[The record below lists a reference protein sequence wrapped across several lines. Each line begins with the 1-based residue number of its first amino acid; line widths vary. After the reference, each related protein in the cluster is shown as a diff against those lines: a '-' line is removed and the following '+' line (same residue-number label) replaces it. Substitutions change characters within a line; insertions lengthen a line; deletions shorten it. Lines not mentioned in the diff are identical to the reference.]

1 MALPSVLAFEKK
13 IVPSDGLLFGS
24 SWDSPEKLIPLK
36 IIEKSIR
43 GTISHFIETESKD
56 SLKLIANVENANLQ
70 TIDTCYLPFDC
81 DTLVMKFTLKFLGK
95 ISTPSSCNN
104 PEFSTNLQNKVKAI
118 EEKDISELSTRYAI
132 NIANSR
138 YLWRNRLGAE
148 EIKVNIKAIFV
159 SKSGSKSESKNFEF
173 DSFDFAMNS
182 FDTEDEHIKDLARL
196 ISLAFLDKLHYL
208 ILEVECRAKIGSS
221 QEVYPSEELVP
232 NKEDTKKLKN
242 TKSKILFEI
251 LGQAGM
257 HSQKIG
263 NAIRTIDTWYPNYND
278 FNFPIAIEPYGSVTT
293 RSIALRN
300 NRSNFY
306 DLFKK
311 FLDGKKIEKNDELYI
326 LAILIRGGIL
336 GGKKQS

>member
-36 IIEKSIR
+36 IIEKSVR
-43 GTISHFIETESKD
+43 GTISNFISNRSND
-56 SLKLIANVENANLQ
+56 PLKLFANVENANLQ
-70 TIDTCYLPFDC
+70 TVDSCYLPFDC

-95 ISTPSSCNN
+95 ISTPSLCNDY
-104 PEFSTNLQNKVKAI
+104 EFSTVLQNKVNGVL
-118 EEKDISELSTRYAI
+118 ENNVPELSTRYAI
-132 NIANSR
+132 NLANSR

-148 EIKVNIKAIFV
+148 NIKVNIKAIFV
-159 SKSGSKSESKNFEF
+159 SKSGSNSEIKNFEF
-173 DSFDFAMNS
+173 DSFNFAMNS
-182 FDTEDEHIKDLARL
+182 FDYEEENIKDLGKL
-196 ISLAFLDKLHYL
+196 IGLAFLDKLHYL

-232 NKEDTKKLKN
+232 NKEKTKDFKN
-242 TKSKILFEI
+242 AKSKILFEI
-251 LGQAGM
+251 SGQAGM

-263 NAIRTIDTWYPNYND
+263 NAIRTIDTWYPDYDD

-293 RSIALRN
+293 KSVAFRN
-300 NRSNFY
+300 NKANFY
-306 DLFKK
+306 DLFKN
-311 FLDGKKIEKNDELYI
+311 FLAEPENNKSDVMYI

-336 GGKKQS
+336 GE